1 MAEKKLRWAVTVRQG
16 RIERW
21 VFTLLPVGFAA
32 LFGIFIFDFRDR
44 PEDIS
49 SLAAV
54 LAIGLLFLVPAAF
67 FQWHWRMVMD
77 KDGLHRRR
85 FFVWKHHSW
94 ADLSKITQSSDAR
107 GNGQLWIYFSNDEPW
122 YLMSRYDGYYPARM
136 YLRNYKFIDPR
147 E

>member
-1 MAEKKLRWAVTVRQG
+1 MEEKKLQWAVIVRQG
-16 RIERW
+16 LVERW
-21 VFTLLPVGFAA
+21 VFTLLPIGFAA

-44 PEDIS
+44 TEDVS

-54 LAIGLLFLVPAAF
+54 LTIVLLFLVPTAF
-67 FQWHWRMVMD
+67 FQWHWRVVLD
-77 KDGLHRRR
+77 KNGLHRRR
-85 FFVWKHHSW
+85 FFRWISHSW
-94 ADLSKITQSSDAR
+94 SDLARITQSSDGR

-136 YLRNYKFIDPR
+136 YLQKHKSIEPR